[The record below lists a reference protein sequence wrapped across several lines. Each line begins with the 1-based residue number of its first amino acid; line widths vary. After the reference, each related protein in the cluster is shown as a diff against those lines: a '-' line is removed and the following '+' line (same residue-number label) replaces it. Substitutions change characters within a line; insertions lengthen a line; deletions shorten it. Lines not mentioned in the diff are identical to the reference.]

1 MNRPADK
8 YTSVP
13 ASVIVPCYRCAATI
27 ERAIDSVASQTARP
41 AEVILVDDAS
51 GDDTLAALLR
61 LQQRY
66 GFDWI
71 KVIEKEDNGG
81 PSVARNAGWDV
92 ASQTYIAF
100 LDADD
105 SWHPRKIELQYGW
118 MAAHPEVALT
128 GHAVMVLRTNTKKPE
143 VLDTLAV
150 SPVSA
155 KQLLLA
161 NRFPTAS
168 VMCKRQLPLRFD
180 PYKRYSEDYLLWLTL
195 IHRKYVAYRSDAVL
209 AYFHK
214 APFGEG
220 GLSGQLWAMECGELD
235 TYRKLYNDKLL
246 SALSLAA
253 ISTYSLIKFARR
265 VLVTALKDNGAG

>member
-1 MNRPADK
+1 MLDNI
-8 YTSVP
+8 
-13 ASVIVPCYRCAATI
+13 ASVSVIIPCYRCSATI
-27 ERAIDSVASQTARP
+27 ERAIDSVANQTARP

-71 KVIEKEDNGG
+71 KIIEQEENGG
-81 PSVARNAGWDV
+81 PSVARNTGWDM
-92 ASQTYIAF
+92 ASQPYLAF

-118 MAAHPEVALT
+118 MVAHSEVALT
-128 GHAVMVLRTNTKKPE
+128 GHAVMVLRANTKKPE
-143 VLDTLAV
+143 VLDTLAANR
-150 SPVSA
+150 VSA

-161 NRFPTAS
+161 NRLSTPS
-168 VMCKRQLPLRFD
+168 VMCKRELPFRFD
-180 PYKRYSEDYLLWLTL
+180 SCKRYSEDYLLWLTL
-195 IHRKYVAYRSDAVL
+195 VLREYGAYRFDAVL
-209 AYFHK
+209 AYIHK

-235 TYRKLYNDKLL
+235 TYRKLYKDKLL

-265 VLVTALKDNGAG
+265 ALVTALKDNGAG